1 MVKELLEALMRE
13 EREIYLES
21 HPIKAN
27 GYYTRGLLTLVGPVE
42 DLKVSRVRGGDFHPR
57 ILPTELR
64 EGDPLVLGQL
74 GEARGARRL
83 RGFAKIQMKLPC

>member
-42 DLKVSRVRGGDFHPR
+42 DLKVPHVWEGDFLSR
-57 ILPTELR
+57 IFPYR
-64 EGDPLVLGQL
+64 
-74 GEARGARRL
+74 A
-83 RGFAKIQMKLPC
+83 